1 MYTDARRCQGTVRF
15 AEDEPWSVQPMK
27 SSPRSDAP
35 ARVRDAPV
43 GRVRLPPQC
52 LRTQPSRVLPADLLS
67 SGDSRP
73 KLAHQLDRWMY
84 RGGRPSRVASVLNG
98 IWRGAAAVGLAPRR
112 LSTSRASPMRDAARP
127 KPGGARMASTPG
139 TAFDRVTNVHADGD
153 GRYSA
158 TLDSVWDG
166 PFGRPNGGVIAAI
179 LLRASQAELAQPE
192 LPPRVLNVHYL
203 RPATRDP
210 AQLAVH
216 LLRVGGRNATVQVS
230 LHQHGHLTA
239 TALITFSA
247 SRPHALTITEPAPS
261 APHPTRSRSSHRTR
275 STRPRRPCANCSSAP
290 ASACRSS
297 PAPATLSPAAGSAC
311 ATTTRTSSTTPPRLV
326 ALTDLWWPA
335 VLTTTRHLVGT
346 PTLELTIHL
355 RTTTPVRGPILGRFA
370 TGTIHEGSPRRNRPT
385 LVHRVAT
392 CSPKAANSRCSS
404 SLHHQGT
411 GSRRPDQTGHPSTTL
426 RGAVTSATRPTLCD
440 PAGGAR
446 RGRARR
452 HPRRRVVPQ
461 AEPRAPHS
469 WP

>member
-1 MYTDARRCQGTVRF
+1 
-15 AEDEPWSVQPMK
+15 
-27 SSPRSDAP
+27 
-35 ARVRDAPV
+35 
-43 GRVRLPPQC
+43 
-52 LRTQPSRVLPADLLS
+52 
-67 SGDSRP
+67 
-73 KLAHQLDRWMY
+73 
-84 RGGRPSRVASVLNG
+84 
-98 IWRGAAAVGLAPRR
+98 
-112 LSTSRASPMRDAARP
+112 
-127 KPGGARMASTPG
+127 MASTPG

-261 APHPTRSRSSHRTR
+261 APPPDQVEELSPDSLDQAPPSLRQLLL
-275 STRPRRPCANCSSAP
+275 RPCFGVPILAG
-290 ASACRSS
+290 ASDAVTGGWFSLRDDDEDQ
-297 PAPATLSPAAGSAC
+297 LYDAA
-311 ATTTRTSSTTPPRLV
+311 RLV